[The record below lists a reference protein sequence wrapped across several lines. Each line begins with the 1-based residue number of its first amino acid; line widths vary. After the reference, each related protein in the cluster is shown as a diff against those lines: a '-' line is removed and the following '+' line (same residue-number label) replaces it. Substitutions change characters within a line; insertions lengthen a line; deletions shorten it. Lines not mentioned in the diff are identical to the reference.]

1 MMQKHNEHGMAV
13 NSDFGVNAGSE
24 KIPKMSN
31 QKVFVVKNTET
42 VIWKKLIDGDESAL
56 GDLYNIY
63 VDCLFSYG
71 INCTKDR
78 TYVMDCIHDLFVD
91 LFKYRENLT
100 MTDNVKYY
108 LFKSLKRKINRKYAT
123 KTISISEEYQYSLHQ
138 DTRNYTNS
146 CEEDIIRT
154 ERLTEKRMILANAL
168 ESLTKKQRKGLFLRF
183 NQDKSYE
190 EISEIMEVSVQT
202 ARTIVYRALKALR

>member
-1 MMQKHNEHGMAV
+1 N
-13 NSDFGVNAGSE
+13 FGIDSASE
-24 KIPKMSN
+24 EIAKSGT

-42 VIWKKLIDGDESAL
+42 VIWQKLIDGDEAAL

-63 VDCLFSYG
+63 IDCLFSYG

-91 LFKYRENLT
+91 LYKYRENLS

-108 LFKSLKRKINRKYAT
+108 LFRSLKRKINRKYTT
-123 KTISISEEYQYSLHQ
+123 KTISVTEEYQYSLNQ
-138 DTRNYTNS
+138 QARNYTTS
-146 CEEDIIRT
+146 CEEEIIKK
-154 ERLTEKRMILANAL
+154 ERMTEKRMVLANAL

-190 EISEIMEVSVQT
+190 EISEIMNVSVQT

>member
-1 MMQKHNEHGMAV
+1 MQKRNKHGLAV
-13 NSDFGVNAGSE
+13 NSDFGMDPASE
-24 KIPKMSN
+24 KIPKSGN

-91 LFKYRENLT
+91 LYKYRENLS

-108 LFKSLKRKINRKYAT
+108 LFRSLKRKINRKYAT
-123 KTISISEEYQYSLHQ
+123 KTISVTEEYQYSLNEQ
-138 DTRNYTNS
+138 TRNYTTS
-146 CEEDIIRT
+146 CEEEIIKK
-154 ERLTEKRMILANAL
+154 ERLTEKRMVLANAL
-168 ESLTKKQRKGLFLRF
+168 ESLTKKQRRGLFLRF